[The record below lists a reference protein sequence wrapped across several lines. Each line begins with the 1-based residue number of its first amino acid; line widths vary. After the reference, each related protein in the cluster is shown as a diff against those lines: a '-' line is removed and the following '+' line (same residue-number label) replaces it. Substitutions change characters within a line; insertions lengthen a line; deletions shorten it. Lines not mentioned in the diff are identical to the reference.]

1 MPPFR
6 DDTADSGASVDIA
19 VVGLGPVGLTAACL
33 LADEGLTVAVIDR
46 LTEVYDAPRA
56 IGLDHEAVRVF
67 QGFGLSEAMSEA
79 IGPYRTAEYRAADGS
94 LLRRIVPQPPP
105 HPLAWPPY
113 MTMVQ
118 PALEATL
125 RTALTVRPRVDVRLG
140 QELVALEETAD
151 MVRLDLRHVADG
163 HGESLACRYV
173 LGCDGASST
182 VRRLIGGT
190 LEDLQFDE
198 PWLVVDLL
206 LEAEVPL
213 PEVNVQYCEPSRPC
227 TFIVGPGRL
236 RRWEFMLRP
245 GEDPE
250 TIAKDENVWRLLSR
264 WVRPDQGRLWRRATY
279 RFHALVAQEWR
290 KGRVLLA
297 GDAAH
302 QTPPFMAQGLNQGIR
317 DAANI
322 AWKLAR
328 VVQGTASESLIDSY
342 QEERRPNVRA
352 VIALTKDLGR
362 IICERDPAVAH
373 ARNARL
379 KAEVAEGRGEFVRQN
394 MLPKIVGGFLARDA
408 AGAGEVAPQPWIAEG
423 SGRRR
428 LDDLLGRGFRV
439 LLRGGAQVSPRI
451 LDLAAALPASVAEI
465 RDADDR
471 VADQPGIRSFTETEG
486 VFCRWMSERGLMAI
500 LVRPDDI
507 VFGGAASEEGLQA
520 LLSDAAARAGIPSTS
535 VKSPSS

>member
-6 DDTADSGASVDIA
+6 DDTADLGAKVDVDVA

-56 IGLDHEAVRVF
+56 IGLDHESVRVF
-67 QGFGLSEAMSEA
+67 QSFGLGDALSEA
-79 IGPYRTAEYRAADGS
+79 IGPYRAAEYRAADGS

-125 RTALTVRPRVDVRLG
+125 RTALRERPRVDIRLG
-140 QELVALEETAD
+140 QELVALEETEDA
-151 MVRLDLRHVADG
+151 VRLDLRTVADG
-163 HGESLACRYV
+163 RRQSLSCRYV

-206 LEAEVPL
+206 LDAEVPL

-245 GEDPE
+245 GEDPV
-250 TIAKDENVWRLLSR
+250 TVARDENVWELLSR

-279 RFHALVAQEWR
+279 RFHALVAEEWR
-290 KGRVLLA
+290 RGRVLLA

-328 VVQGTASESLIDSY
+328 VVQGTAPDSLIDTY

-362 IICERDPAVAH
+362 IICERDPAAAE

-379 KAEVAEGRGEFVRQN
+379 QAEVAEGRGELVRQN
-394 MLPKIVGGFLARDA
+394 MLPKVGGGFLSRDA
-408 AGAGEVAPQPWIAEG
+408 AGAGEVAPQPWIAEAA
-423 SGRRR
+423 GRRR

-439 LLRGGAQVSPRI
+439 LLRGGAQVTPEI
-451 LDLAAALPASVAEI
+451 VDLAAVLPARIAEI
-465 RDADDR
+465 RVADDPAVDR
-471 VADQPGIRSFTETEG
+471 PGIRAFTETEG
-486 VFCRWMSERGLMAI
+486 VFRHWMSERGVTAI

-507 VFGGAASEEGLQA
+507 VFGGAASDEALQA
-520 LLSDAAARAGIPSTS
+520 LLIDAVAMAGI
-535 VKSPSS
+535 KSIAM